1 MARTSKWVEVTSG
14 SQSAA
19 KVARR
24 ALADRLQLVWRYLRR
39 STEGA
44 PSDLENVHQL
54 RVSTRRTVA
63 VLNTFAEW
71 LPAKRQR
78 WMQRQLKRIRKT
90 AGAARDL
97 DVMLARFTPLS
108 HDEPELGPY
117 HALVH
122 RLQVRR
128 KRAQDPIDALYE
140 KLQRKNFPRRV
151 TNLCRRLKPRGKL
164 HRGETSIAR
173 VAHRSM
179 LPLVE
184 QYFASASSDFHDY
197 AQLHALRILGKQMRY
212 AMEIFAGAF
221 PPAFRQDLYPQIA
234 DIQDRLGA
242 INDHTTARE
251 KFLAWLQEES
261 TDAELRHLLEELIA
275 EETEQLE
282 QSRDQFLRWFTSERR
297 AALEQQFCEHLGVRL
312 AEPPPAIQ
320 LRQAE

>member
-1 MARTSKWVEVTSG
+1 MGRTSKWVEVTSG
-14 SQSAA
+14 SQPAA

-44 PSDLENVHQL
+44 PSDLENIHQL
-54 RVSTRRTVA
+54 RVSTRRAVA
-63 VLNTFAEW
+63 VLTTFADW

-90 AGAARDL
+90 AGTARDL
-97 DVMLARFTPLS
+97 DVMLARFIPLS
-108 HDEPELGPY
+108 QDEPELGPY

-140 KLQRKNFPRRV
+140 KLQRKDFPRHV
-151 TNLCRRLKPRGKL
+151 ANLCRGLKPRGKL
-164 HRGETSIAR
+164 RRGDTSFAQ
-173 VAHRSM
+173 VANRSM

-184 QYFASASSDFHDY
+184 QYFEAASADFHDY

-221 PPAFRQDLYPQIA
+221 PPAFRQDLYPQLA
-234 DIQDRLGA
+234 EIQDRLGA
-242 INDHTTARE
+242 INDHATARE

-261 TDAELRHLLEELIA
+261 TDPQLRGLLEELIA

-282 QSRDQFLRWFTSERR
+282 QSRDDFLRWFTNERR
-297 AALEQQFCEHLGVRL
+297 AALEQQFYEHLGCHP
-312 AEPPPAIQ
+312 AEPAPAIQ